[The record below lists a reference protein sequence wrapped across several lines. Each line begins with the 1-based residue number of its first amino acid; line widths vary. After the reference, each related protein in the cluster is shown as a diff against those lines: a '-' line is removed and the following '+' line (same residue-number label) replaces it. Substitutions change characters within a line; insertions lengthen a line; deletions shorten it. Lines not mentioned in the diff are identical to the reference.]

1 LGPAIATFNNLDV
14 SHVGIYAGYDLW
26 QGSLN
31 VGDLATGPL
40 TIAILDEKG
49 DEIDIGLF
57 S

>member
-1 LGPAIATFNNLDV
+1 LDV

>member
-1 LGPAIATFNNLDV
+1 LD
-14 SHVGIYAGYDLW
+14 
-26 QGSLN
+26 

-40 TIAILDEKG
+40 TVAILDERG